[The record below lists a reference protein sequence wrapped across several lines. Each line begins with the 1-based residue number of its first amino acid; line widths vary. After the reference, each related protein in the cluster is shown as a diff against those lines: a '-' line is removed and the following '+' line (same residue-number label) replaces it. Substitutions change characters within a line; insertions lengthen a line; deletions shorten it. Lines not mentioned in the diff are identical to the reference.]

1 MTVRILKIRFN
12 GTKKSVPNK
21 IRLEGKVH
29 SWWEL
34 VYKVVTG
41 APFGAHALLINNGTR
56 NTNNLAAQQLT
67 NQVLDHYKSDVMD
80 DMHIN
85 SVTKIRV
92 SYYLGGVEV
101 KYFVFDAVGA
111 TKTDWFSRSRLL
123 ETNYDITAL
132 TTAVGKSGEYFSIA
146 GDTVSGGGALKRHF
160 YVNEGY
166 YGCEGDQGWVLVVDG
181 PGPCLMDQVSTTTVY
196 FVNTASFSLT
206 PGVTADFMAVFVE
219 RGICSG
225 TSPAPSSTTVP
236 SNGYLLINETEK
248 LEKKITEIKTNLTV
262 PVNTTSQYLRDK
274 VGAFIRV
281 IYHINQAVLQYVSSQ
296 RPSGKVHSWWELV
309 YKVVTGAPFGAHA
322 LLINNGTRNTNNL
335 AAQQLT
341 NQVLDHYKSDVMDDM
356 HTNGVTKIR
365 VSYYL
370 GGIEVKYFVFDA
382 VGATKTDWFSRSR
395 LLETNY
401 DITALTTAVGK
412 SGEYFSIAGDT
423 VSAVA
428 IKRHFYINEGYYGCE
443 NDQGWVLVVDGPGPC
458 LMDQV

>member
-1 MTVRILKIRFN
+1 MVWSLPYVIVTYPARRLAIVSCHIEAISKEP
-12 GTKKSVPNK
+12 GTS
-21 IRLEGKVH
+21 IQITDRKVH

-80 DMHIN
+80 DMHTN
-85 SVTKIRV
+85 GVTKIRV

-219 RGICSG
+219 RG
-225 TSPAPSSTTVP
+225 
-236 SNGYLLINETEK
+236 
-248 LEKKITEIKTNLTV
+248 
-262 PVNTTSQYLRDK
+262 DK

-281 IYHINQAVLQYVSSQ
+281 IYHINQAVSQYVSAQ
-296 RPSGKVHSWWELV
+296 RPSDPARRLAIVSCHIEAISKE
-309 YKVVTGAPFGAHA
+309 P
-322 LLINNGTRNTNNL
+322 GTSIQITDRI
-335 AAQQLT
+335 Q
-341 NQVLDHYKSDVMDDM
+341 
-356 HTNGVTKIR
+356 IR

-370 GGIEVKYFVFDA
+370 GGVEVKYFVFDA

-395 LLETNY
+395 LLKTNY

-412 SGEYFSIAGDT
+412 SGEYFSIAG
-423 VSAVA
+423 
-428 IKRHFYINEGYYGCE
+428 
-443 NDQGWVLVVDGPGPC
+443 
-458 LMDQV
+458 

>member
-1 MTVRILKIRFN
+1 
-12 GTKKSVPNK
+12 
-21 IRLEGKVH
+21 
-29 SWWEL
+29 
-34 VYKVVTG
+34 
-41 APFGAHALLINNGTR
+41 
-56 NTNNLAAQQLT
+56 
-67 NQVLDHYKSDVMD
+67 MD
-80 DMHIN
+80 DMHTN
-85 SVTKIRV
+85 GVTKIRV

-262 PVNTTSQYLRDK
+262 HVNTTSQYLRSKSCANDERTSSRAMGM
-274 VGAFIRV
+274 VLGAGLLSALAAFILFPDLYTV
-281 IYHINQAVLQYVSSQ
+281 CSHILKGICNLCRKRKQQNQ
-296 RPSGKVHSWWELV
+296 
-309 YKVVTGAPFGAHA
+309 
-322 LLINNGTRNTNNL
+322 LLK
-335 AAQQLT
+335 Q
-341 NQVLDHYKSDVMDDM
+341 
-356 HTNGVTKIR
+356 
-365 VSYYL
+365 
-370 GGIEVKYFVFDA
+370 
-382 VGATKTDWFSRSR
+382 
-395 LLETNY
+395 
-401 DITALTTAVGK
+401 
-412 SGEYFSIAGDT
+412 
-423 VSAVA
+423 
-428 IKRHFYINEGYYGCE
+428 C
-443 NDQGWVLVVDGPGPC
+443 P
-458 LMDQV
+458 